1 MSQPLSSVDVTPRKD
16 ALQDYLATALSIA
29 AEAADAL
36 VAAFGRHT
44 ATRKSDGTLVT
55 AADRAVD
62 ALVTARLHTTYPD
75 HAVLSEERD
84 TCFAPDTPFSWVV
97 DPLDGTTNFAN
108 GLPIWGISLALLYR
122 GAPVVGV
129 LSFPLLHETYSAVRG
144 GGAQRNA
151 APVQTAALVVPDDE
165 HFLMCCTR
173 TPRRYR
179 LDTPLKP
186 RILGSAAYHVAAV
199 ACGSAA
205 AGVEATP
212 KLWDLAAALLILEE
226 AGGVYRR
233 LSTAIGFAG
242 DMLFPLASTPTN
254 YANLSFPLLL
264 AANET
269 LLARVLPTIIPL
281 DLSDNGGRS

>member
-1 MSQPLSSVDVTPRKD
+1 MSQQPFSADTAPRMD
-16 ALQDYLATALSIA
+16 EWQGYLATALSIVT
-29 AEAADAL
+29 EAADVL
-36 VAAFGRHT
+36 VAAFGRHS

-62 ALVTARLHTTYPD
+62 ELVTARLYTSYPD
-75 HAVLSEERD
+75 HTVLSEERD
-84 TCFAPDTPFSWVV
+84 TRYVPDTPFTWVV
-97 DPLDGTTNFAN
+97 DPLDGTTNFAR
-108 GLPIWGISLALLYR
+108 GLAIWGISLALLYR

-129 LSFPLLHETYSAVRG
+129 LSFPLLHETFMAVRG
-144 GGAQRNA
+144 RGAQRNGA
-151 APVQTAALVVPDDE
+151 STQTSSLVTPDDE

-226 AGGVYRR
+226 AGGAYRL
-233 LSTAIGFAG
+233 LSGGGT
-242 DMLFPLASTPTN
+242 LFPLAESPTN
-254 YANLSFPLLL
+254 YANLAFPLLV
-264 AANET
+264 AAGEP
-269 LLARVLPTIIPL
+269 LLARILPTITPVAP
-281 DLSDNGGRS
+281 RHHQ